1 MTGKNRDV
9 GTLTAA
15 AFVVLALLGGCRTPP
30 DRIILLPDP
39 EGKVG
44 AVVVR
49 SANAE
54 QTVDK
59 AYAGVDVASDGS
71 MEKTM
76 DSPSTVQTRYSQLL
90 AARPPRP
97 MTFTLFFLFDSA
109 TELAPE
115 SPATV
120 EKMKAVLAHW
130 PAPQG
135 VVIGHTD
142 LAGSQRFNDKLSLR
156 RAEAVKAYLVSKGI
170 EKNRVYTEG
179 KGEKQPVA
187 DNKNADGRAKNRRV
201 EIEVVGTRT
210 VNGPAAQK

>member
-1 MTGKNRDV
+1 MRD
-9 GTLTAA
+9 TLRRGLLMSATA
-15 AFVVLALLGGCRTPP
+15 FTMLALLSACSTPP

-39 EGKVG
+39 QGKVG

-54 QTVDK
+54 QTIDK
-59 AYAGVDVASDGS
+59 AYAGVDVASNGS

-76 DSPSTVQTRYSQLL
+76 DSPSNVQTRYSELL

-120 EKMKAVLAHW
+120 EKMKTVLAHW
-130 PAPQG
+130 PAPQ
-135 VVIGHTD
+135 VVVTGHTD
-142 LAGSQRFNDKLSLR
+142 LAGSQEFNDRLSMQ
-156 RAEAVKAYLVSKGI
+156 RAQSAAAFLVKEGIPARQIETAGRGKREPLVP
-170 EKNRVYTEG
+170 T
-179 KGEKQPVA
+179 
-187 DNKNADGRAKNRRV
+187 ADGVPNRMNRRV
-201 EIEVVGTRT
+201 VITI
-210 VNGPAAQK
+210 Q